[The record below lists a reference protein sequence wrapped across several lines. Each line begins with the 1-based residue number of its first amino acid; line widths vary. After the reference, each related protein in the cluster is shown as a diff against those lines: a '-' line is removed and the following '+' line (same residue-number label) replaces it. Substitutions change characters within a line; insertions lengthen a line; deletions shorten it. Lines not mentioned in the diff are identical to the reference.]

1 MRFSIAS
8 ILFATLAIAAI
19 LATSIS
25 TGIESLPLLLP
36 HVVCLAIFFTL
47 RRRGKNSW
55 SLAIATVYLLIWLL
69 TACISP
75 YYIKSQCRPS
85 PNSTDISWQYSPNM
99 YPPFVS
105 RGKSIQYDPPWHY
118 CHILSSPC
126 PLITI
131 VDHGMLNEA
140 KVGGGGRSWFVWI
153 GFTSVPVWR
162 SSWLIQN

>member
-19 LATSIS
+19 LATSFS

-36 HVVCLAIFFTL
+36 HVVYLIIFFTL
-47 RRRGKNSW
+47 RRRGKRAW
-55 SLAIATVYLLIWLL
+55 SLAIVTVYLLTWLL

-75 YYIKSQCRPS
+75 QCIKSQCRPS
-85 PNSTDISWQYSPNM
+85 PSSTDIWWKYSPNM

-105 RGKSIQYDPPWHY
+105 RGRSIQYDPPSHY
-118 CHILSSPC
+118 CHILSTPC
-126 PLITI
+126 PLFTI

-153 GFTSVPVWR
+153 GITSIPVWR